1 MKQKTNILAQFKQW
15 ILSFVI
21 KRTFLMIFWI
31 VVALLLLWLFSLT
44 NTSIWY
50 ALQLPNNNT

>member
-50 ALQLPNNNT
+50 AL